1 MGDAGAGEAERG
13 NRAIKPADGQ
23 RREVLVVAIDRRHYG
38 LPAVEVVELL
48 RVVTCVPLARAPE
61 WIEGVFS
68 LRGTVVPVLDLR
80 SRLGLPAKAA
90 EPSDH
95 LVVVWTWNRLV
106 ALRVD
111 RALELA
117 EPDATDGTSVAAV
130 VRLGDELIPLLDL
143 RELVSPAESTLL
155 GAALPLP
162 LPLPGVLAG
171 GSGSS

>member
-1 MGDAGAGEAERG
+1 MGEAGAGEVERD
-13 NRAIKPADGQ
+13 NRAIQEVDRH
-23 RREVLVVAIDRRHYG
+23 RREVLVVAIGGRHYG

-61 WIEGVFS
+61 GVEGVFS

-80 SRLGLPAKAA
+80 SRLGLPARAA

-117 EPDATDGTSVAAV
+117 QPEAADGTGVAAV
-130 VRLGDELIPLLDL
+130 VRLRDELIPLLDL
-143 RELVSPAESTLL
+143 RGLVSPTESAVL
-155 GAALPLP
+155 GSA
-162 LPLPGVLAG
+162 LPLPGVLERG
-171 GSGSS
+171 GGPS

>member
-1 MGDAGAGEAERG
+1 MGEAGAGEAGRD
-13 NRAIKPADGQ
+13 NWAIKEADRH
-23 RREVLVVAIDRRHYG
+23 RRQVLVVAIDRRHYG
-38 LPAVEVVELL
+38 LPALEVVELL

-117 EPDATDGTSVAAV
+117 EPEATDGTGVTAV
-130 VRLGDELIPLLDL
+130 VRLRDELIPLLDL
-143 RELVSPAESTLL
+143 RDIVSPAVSALL
-155 GAALPLP
+155 GSAV
-162 LPLPGVLAG
+162 PLPGVLEG
-171 GSGSS
+171 GSEPS